1 MRQGRYKEGGGAKPA
16 AKLPESVP
24 SATSPPART
33 RVPGAT
39 QGGVEWGGGAKPPA
53 EVPPT
58 TQALPSVTVFGGEEY
73 VVHWNMTKSHDW
85 RPSSTFLRLRWSQ
98 QPRATFPLDRWA

>member
-1 MRQGRYKEGGGAKPA
+1 MRQGRYKEGGTKP

-24 SATSPPART
+24 FATLPPART

-39 QGGVEWGGGAKPPA
+39 RGGVEWGGGAKPPA

-73 VVHWNMTKSHDW
+73 D
-85 RPSSTFLRLRWSQ
+85 Q
-98 QPRATFPLDRWA
+98 IA